1 MTEKRL
7 VRQKLNKLTE
17 NLNQLKKIEEYS
29 FEEYQDNFF
38 IKRTAERLLQLIV
51 ETATDINGHI
61 LVEEKQSAPDSYYD
75 SFIKLGEARVI
86 SQNLAEELAPS
97 AGLRNRLVHEY
108 DEIKDEIIYKTI
120 TKAIDQYEQYVE
132 EIHEHLKIQN

>member
-61 LVEEKQSAPDSYYD
+61 LVEEKQMDW
-75 SFIKLGEARVI
+75 
-86 SQNLAEELAPS
+86 
-97 AGLRNRLVHEY
+97 
-108 DEIKDEIIYKTI
+108 IIQK
-120 TKAIDQYEQYVE
+120 
-132 EIHEHLKIQN
+132 